1 MSDKF
6 LTQSGLEHFLS
17 KCKDTFSAKTHTHDY
32 IESTMK
38 GAANGVA
45 SLDSSGLVPS
55 SQLPS
60 YVDDVLEYS
69 AKSSFPS
76 TGETGKIYVDTST
89 NLTYRWSGSA
99 YVEISKSLA
108 LGETSSTA
116 YAGDKGAT
124 LATNLSSHTGD
135 TTVHITSSERTSW
148 NGKYAKPSGGIPKT
162 DLASA
167 VQTSLGKADTALQGI
182 SASTTGSGNAVT
194 SVTASGNSITVT
206 KGTTFLTEHQ
216 DISSKENTS
225 NKVSAWSATTT
236 DTHYP
241 SEKLVKTALDTHTH
255 LYAGSSSAGGP
266 ATNASKV
273 GNCSVETSLTT
284 TSDDKIPTSKAI
296 ADFVAAST
304 ECGDNYIKFANG
316 IAICWGSYTGSENL
330 SFTAWGNSYKATSS
344 KQITF
349 PITFGI
355 TPSVILSPSTS
366 ANDYTITK
374 YSCSKTGFG
383 NLSISKATS
392 SSGTFDVAF
401 NYVAVGS
408 TIEHYDVT
416 YDTSGGVSIASDL
429 KKAGVTVTIPSTSK
443 TGYTLSGWTSK
454 QVTVSKNGDTYTF
467 VMPGMNVTLTA
478 NWLGNPH
485 TVTYNTDGGSSIS
498 SESKRTGD
506 SVTIPTTTKTNYA
519 LTGWTSSQ
527 VTVTKSGSSYIFTMP
542 NSDVTVEATWVYQ
555 LAGNIMYSL
564 NGGSAQTLPST
575 LSLKTTDSI
584 TFSYSFTNSSYK
596 PANPTYSWSYG
607 GSVVSTSATYTP
619 VLAEGTRA
627 LVLSINGASVGTASL
642 TTTPA
647 EPSEE
652 QLPIGG
658 AIFYDAGDNGATY
671 TFYDSNGDVIS
682 DTSISGLQNAVSYK
696 VSGTPTK
703 DRFYAVYPTR
713 LNGGDFVY
721 WGFYRNADIKSSGGN
736 IVNTGT
742 AIGTGKTA
750 TQAILNYIDTYAS
763 SETASTDKPSS
774 DISQS
779 SHDSYNLYKN
789 CGTSYNYLWDVFRDW
804 KSTSPEGLDDWFIPS
819 KDELNQIASNASIIS
834 SAAPEISNEVSNGYI
849 WSSSAYSSS
858 RRVWFWS
865 YSTGKMTN
873 RDRYDY
879 FRVVACRAF

>member
-1 MSDKF
+1 M
-6 LTQSGLEHFLS
+6 
-17 KCKDTFSAKTHTHDY
+17 
-32 IESTMK
+32 
-38 GAANGVA
+38 
-45 SLDSSGLVPS
+45 
-55 SQLPS
+55 
-60 YVDDVLEYS
+60 
-69 AKSSFPS
+69 
-76 TGETGKIYVDTST
+76 
-89 NLTYRWSGSA
+89 
-99 YVEISKSLA
+99 
-108 LGETSSTA
+108 
-116 YAGDKGAT
+116 
-124 LATNLSSHTGD
+124 
-135 TTVHITSSERTSW
+135 
-148 NGKYAKPSGGIPKT
+148 
-162 DLASA
+162 
-167 VQTSLGKADTALQGI
+167 
-182 SASTTGSGNAVT
+182 
-194 SVTASGNSITVT
+194 
-206 KGTTFLTEHQ
+206 
-216 DISSKENTS
+216 
-225 NKVSAWSATTT
+225 
-236 DTHYP
+236 
-241 SEKLVKTALDTHTH
+241 
-255 LYAGSSSAGGP
+255 
-266 ATNASKV
+266 

-284 TSDDKIPTSKAI
+284 TSDTKIPTSKAI

-316 IAICWGSYTGSENL
+316 VAICWGSYTGSESL

-344 KQITF
+344 KQVTF

-392 SSGTFDVAF
+392 SSGAFDVAF

-408 TIEHYDVT
+408 TLEHYDIT

-429 KKAGVTVTIPSTSK
+429 KRAGVIVTIPSTSK

-454 QVTVSKNGDTYTF
+454 QVTVSKSGDTYTF

-478 NWLGNPH
+478 SWLGNPH

-506 SVTIPTTTKTNYA
+506 SVTIPTTTKANYT

-527 VTVTKSGSSYIFTMP
+527 VTVNKSGSSYIFTMP
-542 NSDVTVEATWVYQ
+542 NSDVTVKATWVYQ

-575 LSLKTTDSI
+575 LSLKTTDSV

-596 PANPTYSWSYG
+596 PTNPTYSWSYG

-619 VLAEGTRA
+619 TLAAGTGSLA
-627 LVLSINGASVGTASL
+627 LTINGVSVGTSSL
-642 TTTPA
+642 TISTPA
-647 EPSEE
+647 EPSGE

-671 TFYDSNGDVIS
+671 TFYDSSGSVIS

-696 VSGTPTK
+696 VSGNPSK
-703 DRFYAVYPTR
+703 DRFYAVYPNM
-713 LNGGDFVY
+713 LNSGNYAY
-721 WGFYRNADIKSSGGN
+721 WGFYYNADIKSSRGN
-736 IVNTGT
+736 IVSTGT

-763 SETASTDKPSS
+763 SETASSTKPSS

-779 SHDSYNLYKN
+779 SHSGYNLYKN
-789 CGTSYNYLWDVFRDW
+789 CGTSRNYLWDVFRDW

-819 KDELNQIASNASIIS
+819 KDEMNQIASNASIIS
-834 SAAPEISNEVSNGYI
+834 STAPEISNEVSNSYM

-858 RRVWFWS
+858 IRAWGWNYGLSGMNSDF
-865 YSTGKMTN
+865 
-873 RDRYDY
+873 RYDTN
-879 FRVVACRAF
+879 RVVACRAF